1 MIRNT
6 PLTIVADQTLPE
18 CDRLFGAFGR
28 VITLPGDAISQA
40 SLLKAD
46 VLLIRSRT
54 RVNESLLAQTPV
66 QFVGSGVAGVDH
78 IDESY
83 LKARGISLVSAP
95 GCNADAV
102 AEYIIAALWHHYQ
115 RNVSEIFS
123 KTLAIVGVGHVG
135 QAVLKKAQALRIHC
149 LKNDP
154 PRARNEQ
161 QQGFVDLAT
170 CLRTADILS
179 LHTPLTTLGPD
190 ATFHLL
196 NAPRLAMFKPNAIL
210 INAAR
215 GDVIDES
222 GLPQRSDLRLLFD
235 CWHNEPDITP
245 SILAATQLAT
255 PHIAGYSTEANLR
268 GSYMLYQALCTHFN
282 VSPSYSYDELLPPEP
297 KPIVVNSPPRTF
309 SELLR
314 EILVQTTPLA
324 ALDTT
329 LRRAGSPLPS
339 VFKALRGACQHRREW
354 SAYRISRSLVPED
367 QQQILLAL
375 GFKLV

>member
-66 QFVGSGVAGVDH
+66 RFVGSGVAGVDH

-222 GLPQRSDLRLLFD
+222 CLPQRSDLRLLFD

-245 SILAATQLAT
+245 SILSATQLAT

-268 GSYMLYQALCTHFN
+268 GSYVLYQALCTHFN
-282 VSPSYSYDELLPPEP
+282 VSPSYRYDELLPPEP
-297 KPIVVNSPPRTF
+297 IPVLVNSPPRTF

-324 ALDTT
+324 ALDAR
-329 LRRAGSPLPS
+329 LRHAGSPLPS

-354 SAYRISRSLVPED
+354 SAYRSSRSLVPED
-367 QQQILLAL
+367 QQQILSAL